1 MQFPNAIKSTANNYF
16 LRNILEHWW
25 RLPSG
30 ELTFFTSAALNLP
43 ASKLTQK
50 KTAHKWVLL

>member
-30 ELTFFTSAALNLP
+30 ELT